1 MEQGRSA
8 RFLGSYHKTFGMR
21 PIQRTTEA
29 ASKLCCQFDTDAVLA
44 AIPAGMVTWLFAQGG
59 CPPIRT

>member
-1 MEQGRSA
+1 
-8 RFLGSYHKTFGMR
+8 MR

-59 CPPIRT
+59 CLPIRT